1 MDTHSMDRIVAA
13 VRRLDGSLVLQPESG
28 DGSPELAWGDAFFSF
43 APDGRV
49 PQNTQ
54 PYATI
59 VTKDYPEDT
68 LSRLGGGRWR
78 VNIHVGRDRL
88 AALVGEGPH
97 DPAAV
102 DVLVPHPVYGSLGW
116 VAVVLP
122 GERTLGT
129 VLDLVRDA
137 HDDTRRRADRRA
149 ARDL

>member
-28 DGSPELAWGDAFFSF
+28 DGSPELAWGDAFFYF

-88 AALVGEGPH
+88 SALVGEGPH

-102 DVLVPHPVYGSLGW
+102 DVLLPHPVYGPYGW

-122 GERTLGT
+122 GERTLPA
-129 VLDLVRDA
+129 VLDLVREAHEDA
-137 HDDTRRRADRRA
+137 RRRAERRG

>member
-1 MDTHSMDRIVAA
+1 MDTDSMDRIIAA
-13 VRRLDGSLVLQPESG
+13 VRALDGSLVLRPKPG
-28 DGSPELAWGDAFFSF
+28 DGSPELAWGDTFCYF
-43 APDGRV
+43 APDGQV
-49 PQNTQ
+49 PSNTQ

-68 LSRLGGGRWR
+68 LSALGGDRWR
-78 VNIHVGRDRL
+78 VNIHVGREQL
-88 AALVGEGPH
+88 ADLVGDGPY

-116 VAVVLP
+116 VAVVVP

-137 HDDTRRRADRRA
+137 HDDARRRADRRG

>member
-1 MDTHSMDRIVAA
+1 MDTDSMDRIIAA
-13 VRRLDGSLVLQPESG
+13 VRALDGALVLRPEPG
-28 DGSPELAWGDAFFSF
+28 DGSPELAWGDTFCFF
-43 APDGRV
+43 APDGQV
-49 PQNTQ
+49 PSNTQ

-68 LSRLGGGRWR
+68 LSALGGDRWR
-78 VNIHVGRDRL
+78 VNIQVGRKRL
-88 AALVGEGPH
+88 ADLVGDGPH

-102 DVLVPHPVYGSLGW
+102 DALVPHPVYGSLGW

-137 HDDTRRRADRRA
+137 HDDALRRADRRA

>member
-1 MDTHSMDRIVAA
+1 MDRIVAA

-102 DVLVPHPVYGSLGW
+102 DVLLPHPVYGPYGW

-122 GERTLGT
+122 GERTLPA
-129 VLDLVRDA
+129 VLQLVREAHEDA
-137 HDDTRRRADRRA
+137 RRRAERRA
-149 ARDL
+149 PRDL

>member
-1 MDTHSMDRIVAA
+1 MDTNSMDRIIAA
-13 VRRLDGSLVLQPESG
+13 VRALDGALVLRPEPG
-28 DGSPELAWGDAFFSF
+28 DGSPELAWGDTFCYV
-43 APDGRV
+43 APDGQV
-49 PQNTQ
+49 PPNTQ

-59 VTKDYPEDT
+59 VTKDYPEDA
-68 LSRLGGGRWR
+68 LSALGGDRWR
-78 VNIHVGRDRL
+78 VNIHVGRARL
-88 AALVGEGPH
+88 AELVGDGPH

-102 DVLVPHPVYGSLGW
+102 DVLIPHPVYGSLGW

>member
-1 MDTHSMDRIVAA
+1 MDRIIAA
-13 VRRLDGSLVLQPESG
+13 VRALDDSLVLQPGPG
-28 DGSPELAWGDAFFSF
+28 DGSPELAWGDTFCYVSS
-43 APDGRV
+43 DGRV
-49 PQNTQ
+49 PPNTQ

-68 LSRLGGGRWR
+68 LSALGGDRWR
-78 VNIHVGRDRL
+78 VNIHVGRARL
-88 AALVGEGPH
+88 ADLVGDGPH

-116 VAVVLP
+116 IAVVLP